1 MPFMV
6 IFLVSQ
12 KSIEERRYDFMSRT
26 GENIHK
32 RKDGRW
38 EARYKK
44 GKKSNGKTLYGS
56 IYGKTYREVKE
67 KVKSVTMDEE
77 CDRRKSAMTFQD
89 VYKQWLKNNEMKQ
102 KKATQYRYAYLIE
115 KHLLPAFGKQ
125 DIKEMSALKINAFLQ
140 EKMQRGS
147 FNHDALSPAY
157 VRSMGVLLQSVMK
170 FAVQE
175 EYCRPLKSEIIKPS
189 IKQNDLQVLTTI
201 QQQRLEHYLLEH
213 MDPVH
218 MGIFLSL
225 HMGLRIGEICALQ
238 WTDIDLENRVLH
250 VRHTTARVLNKD
262 AKTTE
267 WIIDL
272 PKTKASKRTIPI
284 SDKLNTLLWELKQKS
299 LSEYVVSDQRTFINP
314 RVFSYRYHKVCKIC
328 DLKKIHFHT
337 LRHTFATRCI
347 AVGMDVKSLSELL
360 GHSNVSITLNT
371 YVHPSMDQK
380 RSQMEKLFN

>member
-1 MPFMV
+1 
-6 IFLVSQ
+6 
-12 KSIEERRYDFMSRT
+12 MSRT

-44 GKKSNGKTLYGS
+44 GKKSDGKTLYGS

-67 KVKSVTMDEE
+67 KVKNRTTEKE
-77 CDRRKSAMTFQD
+77 CEIRKVAITFQD

-140 EKMQRGS
+140 EKMQCGS
-147 FNHDALSPAY
+147 SSHDALSPSY

-175 EYCRPLKSEIIKPS
+175 EYCRPLKSEIIKPA
-189 IKQNDLQVLTTI
+189 IEQNELQVLTI
-201 QQQRLEHYLLEH
+201 AQQQLLEHYLLKH
-213 MDPVH
+213 MDPIH

-238 WTDIDLENRVLH
+238 WMDIDFENRVLH
-250 VRHTTARVLNKD
+250 VRHTTARVLKKD
-262 AKTTE
+262 AKATE

-284 SDKLNTLLWELKQKS
+284 SDKLHALLWEMKQKS
-299 LSEYVVSDQRTFINP
+299 LSDYVVSDQPTFINP
-314 RVFSYRYHKVCKIC
+314 RVFSYRYHKICKAC

-347 AVGMDVKSLSELL
+347 AIGMDVKSLSELL